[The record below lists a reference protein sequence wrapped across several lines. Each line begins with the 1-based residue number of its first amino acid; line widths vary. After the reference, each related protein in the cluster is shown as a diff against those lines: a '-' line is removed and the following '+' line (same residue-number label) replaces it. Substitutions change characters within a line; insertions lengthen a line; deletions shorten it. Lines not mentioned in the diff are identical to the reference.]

1 MKKLV
6 MIGGILIGLFGVA
19 APMLAGQQQTA
30 QGTKQKV
37 TKYDRSVAAHAS
49 VQYKGAPQFASIEG
63 TTISYATN
71 SLQEVVHIGV
81 TFYLN
86 IQDVWIASSNP
97 QGPWIPVGYLPAPV
111 PAIICTQVTSSPVNP
126 YQICAL
132 PWSAGLTSSVWEPS

>member
-6 MIGGILIGLFGVA
+6 VMGGILIALFSVA
-19 APMLAGQQQTA
+19 APRLAGQQQTA

-37 TKYDRSVAAHAS
+37 TNYDRSVAAHAT
-49 VQYKGAPQFASIEG
+49 VKYKGSPQFVPIEG

-71 SLQEVVHIGV
+71 TLQEVVHIGA

-97 QGPWIPVGYLPAPV
+97 QGPWMAIGYLPTAV
-111 PAIICTQVTSSPVNP
+111 PAIICMQVNSSPLNP
-126 YQICAL
+126 YQMCAL
-132 PWSAGLTSSVWEPS
+132 PWSAGLTSAVWEPS